1 MEEITLI
8 LLGVGYLIYKVA
20 FKVPKDIKKLDE
32 KIDMLNLHLK
42 EIEIKLSQLDEK
54 IDKSIIH

>member
-8 LLGVGYLIYKVA
+8 LLGVGYLVYKIA